1 MKKFRFS
8 LSTLL
13 KVRLEK
19 ENIARKKLQE
29 AHLFLNNMTNAL
41 KDLED
46 QRDRIFESLRQKQ
59 RIAHHTTVINDHFN
73 YLALLKKKI
82 VNQHIL
88 IEEARYR
95 LELQRKALIKA
106 MQERKIIEN
115 LSEKQYAEW
124 EYNMNEQ
131 EKIFFDELATIR
143 FLHKR

>member
-13 KVRLEK
+13 KVRREK
-19 ENIARKKLQE
+19 ENIARKNLQE
-29 AHLFLNNMTNAL
+29 AHLFLNKMTNAL
-41 KDLED
+41 KDLEN
-46 QRDRIFESLRQKQ
+46 QRDGVFESLRQEQ
-59 RIAHHTTVINDHFN
+59 RMAHHTAIITDHFN

-88 IEEARYR
+88 IEEARYQ
-95 LELQRKALIKA
+95 LELQRKAVIKA
-106 MQERKIIEN
+106 MQDRKIIEN

-131 EKIFFDELATIR
+131 EKMFFDELATIR